1 MQATTLHATCLPP
14 PSAAR
19 AKLRKL
25 AKEAAASGAAS
36 GAPAREYDPAEFG
49 PLVERYEKL
58 NWRMVSKPGGTTVK
72 PDDFYR

>member
-1 MQATTLHATCLPP
+1 MPDPP
-14 PSAAR
+14 LAAAR

-25 AKEAAASGAAS
+25 SKEAAASGAAN
-36 GAPAREYDPAEFG
+36 GPAREYDPSEFS